1 MSIPISIQ
9 DLKPHPRSSQLMT
22 DLLVTPKVETGGN
35 PFAAKPKWAFA
46 KNDGVEAIEL
56 HNGKAH
62 LPMSYTHHFFPTLF
76 KLPQREKKLMPFCGE
91 LLPRQKE
98 IVDETLDIL
107 HRTNT
112 CLLCLHT
119 GFGKTIF
126 ALWIASQFGM
136 KVLVLCHRKIIMDQ
150 WIEAARKYLPEVTCG
165 IFNPGKST
173 AENLPTICI
182 ANTINITKVD
192 HDFFKGF
199 GTVIVDEVH
208 TICTEQFSKSLTRV
222 FPNYLIGLS
231 ATPFRSD
238 GMDRLIELYMGP
250 EMVCKKMQ
258 RFFHVYKFE
267 THFQPEVRRLPDGGL
282 DWNSVL
288 ESQATSKSRNKQI
301 CELVRFFCNRT
312 ILVLVKR
319 KDHAIALQKML
330 WKWLPR
336 SDVGIFL
343 GTMKNANYDCRVLI
357 GTVSK
362 SGTGFD
368 HPKLDMLIAAADVE
382 ENFMQYLG
390 RVFRRDDTCPI
401 YIDVVDDMSVLKTHS
416 ATRLKVC
423 KEAGGIVLK
432 FSDVFKDFKNFLE
445 RM

>member
-1 MSIPISIQ
+1 MSIAIPVAELKAQ
-9 DLKPHPRSSQLMT
+9 ARTPQMMNDLF
-22 DLLVTPKVETGGN
+22 VTPKVETGSN

-46 KNDGVEAIEL
+46 KVDGVEAIEL
-56 HNGKAH
+56 HDGKAH
-62 LPMSYTHHFFPTLF
+62 LPMSYTHHFMPACF
-76 KLPQREKKLMPFCGE
+76 KTPDRKKIAMNFSGE
-91 LLPRQKE
+91 LLQRQKD
-98 IVDETLDIL
+98 IVDETMDIIS
-107 HRTNT
+107 RTKT

-126 ALWIASQFGM
+126 SLWVAAQLGYP
-136 KVLVLCHRKIIMDQ
+136 VLVLCHRKIIMDQ
-150 WIEAARKYLPEVTCG
+150 WIEAAKKYLPGVSCG
-165 IFNPGKST
+165 IFAPAKST
-173 AENLPTICI
+173 AENLPDICI
-182 ANTINITKVD
+182 ANTINVTKVP
-192 HDFFKGF
+192 HGFFDKY
-199 GTVIVDEVH
+199 GTVLVDEVH
-208 TICTEQFSKSLTRV
+208 TICTEGFSKSLTRV
-222 FPNYLIGLS
+222 FPNFLIGLS

-258 RFFHVYKFE
+258 RFFHVYKYE
-267 THFQPEVRRLPDGGL
+267 TGFQPEVRRMPDGGL

-288 ESQATSKSRNKQI
+288 ESQATSAARNRQI
-301 CELVRFFCNRT
+301 CDIVRFFCNRT

-330 WKWLPR
+330 WKFLPKP
-336 SDVGIFL
+336 DVGIFL
-343 GTMKNANYDCRVLI
+343 GTMKAANYDCRVLI

-382 ENFMQYLG
+382 ENFIQYLG

-401 YIDVVDDMSVLKTHS
+401 YIDVIDDMGVLKTHS
-416 ATRLKVC
+416 TSRLKVC
-423 KEAGGIVLK
+423 KEAGGVVLK
-432 FSDVFKDFKNFLE
+432 FSDIFKDFKNFLH